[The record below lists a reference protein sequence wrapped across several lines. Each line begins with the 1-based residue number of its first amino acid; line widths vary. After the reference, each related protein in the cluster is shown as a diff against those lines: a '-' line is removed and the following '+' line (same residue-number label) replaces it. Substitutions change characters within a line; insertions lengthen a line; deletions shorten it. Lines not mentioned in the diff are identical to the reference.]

1 MPIKSGEVGMTSTNR
16 YLGTRCELGTVTS
29 VFKVLSNL
37 SLIFLLMKKRERQNR
52 ERQNKLP
59 GNTGS
64 CKGL

>member
-1 MPIKSGEVGMTSTNR
+1 MPIKSGEVGMTRSNR

-37 SLIFLLMKKRERQNR
+37 SLIFLLMKNR

-59 GNTGS
+59 GSTGS
-64 CKGL
+64 C